1 LKRHHLSRTV
11 AFAEGDGR
19 FVVQLNDYI
28 RRGSGA
34 PLVISHNRTV
44 SVTDQIETVIVGGG
58 QAGLAMS
65 FHLKQL
71 GHEHIVLEQE
81 RVAERWRSERWD
93 SLMFQFPNWTIQ
105 LPGHTYPTNDPEG
118 FAPRDEVVR
127 FIESFATLIGAPVR
141 CGVRVLSV
149 GQKPGSERFLVQTDN
164 EMLEAVNVVLATG
177 PYQLPSIPP
186 LDDAMPHDIFQIHSR
201 DYRNPQQLPSGAVL
215 VVGSG
220 ASGCQ
225 IAEELYQTGRKVYLS
240 IGRHLRVPRRYRLRD
255 LFWWFDVLGMWDRS
269 VDLHPEVKLERF
281 LVTGAAGGHDI
292 DLRRFAADGVTLLGR
307 LRAVSEAKLFL
318 APDLEEKLALGD
330 AWLAKFKKSMDDYAW
345 KVGMERSEEVE
356 ESVASGPK
364 GSMQILELDL
374 SAAGIASVIWA
385 SAFRHDFGWVRLPV
399 VDETGEPVQRR
410 GVTRCPG
417 LYFLGL
423 RRMHTLRSSLAGRR

>member
-1 LKRHHLSRTV
+1 MLTPGEVR
-11 AFAEGDGR
+11 
-19 FVVQLNDYI
+19 
-28 RRGSGA
+28 A
-34 PLVISHNRTV
+34 PLAMSHMRTV
-44 SVTDQIETVIVGGG
+44 SVTEQIETVIVGGG

-65 FHLKQL
+65 YHLKRL
-71 GHEHIVLEQE
+71 GREHIVLEQK

-105 LPGHTYPTNDPEG
+105 LPGHTYPTNDPAG

-127 FIESFATLIGAPVR
+127 FIESYATLIGAPVR

-149 GQKPGSERFLVQTDN
+149 GQKPGSERFLVQTDH
-164 EMLEAVNVVLATG
+164 ETLEAVNVVLATG
-177 PYQLPSIPP
+177 PYQLPSITP
-186 LDDAMPHDIFQIHSR
+186 LDAAVPPDIFQIHSR
-201 DYRNPQQLPSGAVL
+201 DYRNPQQLPPGAVL

-240 IGRHLRVPRRYRLRD
+240 IGHHCRVPRRYRRRD

-307 LRAVSEAKLFL
+307 LRAVSEAKLSL

-330 AWLAKFKKSMDDYAW
+330 AWFAEFKKSMDDYAR
-345 KVGMERSEEVE
+345 KVGMEGPEESEVE

-364 GSMQILELDL
+364 GSVPILELDL
-374 SAAGIASVIWA
+374 RAAGIASVIWA
-385 SAFRHDFGWVRLPV
+385 SGFRHDFGWVGLPV
-399 VDETGEPVQRR
+399 VNETGEPVQRR

-423 RRMHTLRSSLAGRR
+423 RRMHTLRSSLLPGVGDDAGYLAERIAART